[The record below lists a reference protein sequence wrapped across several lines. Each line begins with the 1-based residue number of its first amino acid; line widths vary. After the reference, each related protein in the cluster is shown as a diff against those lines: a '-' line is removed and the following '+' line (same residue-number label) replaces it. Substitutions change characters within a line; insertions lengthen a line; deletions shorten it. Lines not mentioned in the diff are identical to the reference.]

1 MGGIHRERQTHSH
14 NMCENPFPFGMKF
27 CIAAPW
33 MSDIDLRG
41 QKGKNGKVTVKFK
54 IENESASN

>member
-27 CIAAPW
+27 CIAAP
-33 MSDIDLRG
+33 
-41 QKGKNGKVTVKFK
+41 
-54 IENESASN
+54 